1 MIKGLGFNM
10 YAVIVVPLAWVQL
23 HSQHGVRI
31 SKTGKQLNSLH
42 GMMRKILKL
51 IAVDAVQTI
60 PEDQAFAYY
69 QWRYNL

>member
-1 MIKGLGFNM
+1 M

-31 SKTGKQLNSLH
+31 SKTGRHVLSLEL
-42 GMMRKILKL
+42 MRKILKL

-69 QWRYNL
+69 Q